1 MIRYRSSKQLT
12 LAEFDWPFETALNPN
27 NRWVKL
33 SQCIPWDELAESY
46 YQGFSAERG
55 RPLKNARLV
64 IGAVIIK
71 HKQKLSDVETV
82 QQIQEN
88 PYLQYFVGLP
98 GYQQAEPFAASLFVE
113 IRKRMGETVFEAFHR
128 AVIGT
133 HDGKRDK
140 CQPDQLMNR
149 RLKSHR
155 PDHRQR
161 IRPGKVR
168 RLTNP
173 SSRPIKAN

>member
-12 LAEFDWPFETALNPN
+12 LAEFDWPFETALDPN

-55 RPLKNARLV
+55 RPLKDARLV

-71 HKQKLSDVETV
+71 HKQKLSDVGTV

-98 GYQQAEPFAASLFVE
+98 GYQQAVPFAPSLFIENLLTWLKAKFPANQVKLVLLGLV
-113 IRKRMGETVFEAFHR
+113 KRFSVSPIPATVSEVFTKHR
-128 AVIGT
+128 TV
-133 HDGKRDK
+133 
-140 CQPDQLMNR
+140 
-149 RLKSHR
+149 
-155 PDHRQR
+155 
-161 IRPGKVR
+161 
-168 RLTNP
+168 
-173 SSRPIKAN
+173 